1 MTMRPITIT
10 LTGLAAGSLVLAA
23 VAIPYAAQSDPADDP
38 ATAPLPTFVD
48 GASDPAK
55 SVVVRADFASRT
67 EATVA
72 DAAVSIERAHSHV
85 GDPPIMHLVLEDG
98 DGGVI
103 DTLNAWS
110 PLWVFTFGD
119 TERLEVQESGS
130 GSFIVP
136 FSPELAGMRVV
147 DVALD
152 EEVLDVDLTGP
163 IRDFC
168 VANPDDPDC
177 LEADLAVTAVSASGP
192 LFTVVGDTA
201 AVSVS
206 STVENLGPDG
216 PVDAEA
222 TRSVTADPGLSVVP
236 SDPTVTDVAGLAVGS
251 PRDLDADYEIEC
263 TEPGTH
269 DVTFRTEI
277 APELAT
283 VVDAEAAND
292 ALEETFSVDCAIPV
306 KIDVQ
311 PGSTRNPVRLN
322 GGDLPVGVLT
332 TGAGEYGLP
341 YAFDATKIVV
351 STVQFGSETAL
362 LSGIGVGESHGRLH
376 PTDVVEPKKGDGD
389 LDAMLHF
396 APRRDSLLPTDAE
409 ACVFGRFADGSGGT
423 VAFLGCD
430 VVDVR

>member
-1 MTMRPITIT
+1 MRPITIT
-10 LTGLAAGSLVLAA
+10 LTGLAASSLVLAA
-23 VAIPYAAQSDPADDP
+23 VAIPYAAQSEPGDDP

-48 GASDPAK
+48 GVADPAK

-67 EATVA
+67 DASVT

-110 PLWVFTFGD
+110 PLWVFTWGD
-119 TERLEVQESGS
+119 SERLEVQDSGS

-136 FSPELAGMRVV
+136 FTAELAGMRVV

-152 EEVLDVDLTGP
+152 QEVLDVDLTGP

-177 LEADLAVTAVSASGP
+177 LEADLAVTSVDPSGP

-201 AVSVS
+201 VVSVA
-206 STVENLGPDG
+206 STVENLGPDS
-216 PVDAEA
+216 PVDAEV
-222 TRSVTADPGLSVVP
+222 TRSVAAD
-236 SDPTVTDVAGLAVGS
+236 AGLAVAPSDPQQTDVSALAVGT
-251 PRDLDADYEIEC
+251 PQRLDDEYEVEC
-263 TEPGTH
+263 TEPGVH
-269 DVTFRTEI
+269 EVTFRTEI

-283 VVDAEAAND
+283 VVDAQADND
-292 ALEETFSVDCAIPV
+292 ALEETFAVDCAIPV

-322 GGDLPVGVLT
+322 GGDVPVGVLT
-332 TGAGEYGLP
+332 TSAGEYGLP
-341 YAFDATKIVV
+341 YAFDATTIDI
-351 STVQFGSETAL
+351 STVLFGSETSL
-362 LSGIGVGESHGRLH
+362 LSGAGVGESHGQLH
-376 PTDVVEPKKGDGD
+376 SSDVAEPKKGDGD
-389 LDAMLHF
+389 LDAVLHF
-396 APRRDSLLPTDAE
+396 APRRDALLPTDSE

-423 VAFLGCD
+423 ISFVGCD
-430 VVDVR
+430 LIDVR